1 MKEKLKLRG
10 RVRVWLGDELVCDS
24 HNRVVDLGLELFA
37 RLVMGEEDA
46 LLPSKFLLGDSAAL
60 TTQEMTGL
68 QGTQIAECTCTVT
81 RRSNV
86 LSWSG
91 SFTYDIINEKECR
104 EIALVNAETTPVM
117 MARFLP
123 VQQFTLKSGT
133 PVRINWEIIVGE

>member
-1 MKEKLKLRG
+1 MRESLKLTG
-10 RVRVWLGDELVCDS
+10 RVRVWLGDDLVCDS
-24 HNRVVDLGLELFA
+24 HNRVVDTGLELFA
-37 RLVMGEEDA
+37 RLFLGESGA
-46 LLPSKFLLGDSAAL
+46 KMPNKFLLGDSAAL

-68 QGTQIAECTCTVT
+68 QGTQIAEYACSVT
-81 RRSNV
+81 RRVNV

-104 EIALVNAETTPVM
+104 EIALVNDEATPKM